1 MEYYLLKKIQ
11 NYLQVNNLDAMIIPS
26 TDPHMSEYVAESFQF
41 RKVVS
46 GFTGSAGTL
55 VVGKKESALWTD
67 SRYYLQAEIE
77 LQDSGI
83 LLMRDGEEQT
93 PSVAEWIFSQK
104 TETKELLVGYDFSFI
119 SVDWEKKF
127 VAEITHLGGICNR
140 FNVDYDEFWI
150 DRPLMPSE
158 EIWIY
163 EEKFAGESVG
173 QKIERLRKLMIEK
186 SKRTDS
192 YTIVSKLDEIAWL
205 LNLRGSDVAYTP
217 VFYAYLLV
225 SQKQVVLYVDEQK
238 LSPKV
243 KAYLEE
249 NNIEIKQY
257 FKNCVLQEIEKEDL
271 YLCYDSKVLSVAIF
285 SLIKKVG
292 YEGLSLVGEMKA
304 IKNETEIRNLRLAMK
319 KDAKAVMA
327 FEKWLFEA
335 LQNKADLTEISVA
348 EKLLFFRQQQDG
360 FLSESFAPIVA
371 YAEHG
376 AIVHYSATPKT
387 NKKIESRGFLLIDSG
402 GHYLEGTTD
411 ITRTYCLGD
420 LTEEMSQNYEAVR
433 KGNEAL
439 SKIVFPKGTCG
450 FHLDVLARQFLWQL
464 GLNYGHGTGHGIGQC
479 LCVHEGPQNI
489 SQRVIE
495 VPLQAGMIV
504 SNEPGYYKSGEYGI
518 RIENQLLVK
527 PSSVSEDFLCF
538 EVLTQVPIQKL
549 G

>member
-150 DRPLMPSE
+150 DRPLMPSG

-163 EEKFAGESVG
+163 EEKFVGESVG
-173 QKIERLRKLMIEK
+173 KKIERLRKLMIEK

-225 SQKQVVLYVDEQK
+225 FQKQVVLYVDEQK
-238 LSPKV
+238 LSSKV

-319 KDAKAVMA
+319 KDAKAIMD
-327 FEKWLFEA
+327 FEKWL
-335 LQNKADLTEISVA
+335 
-348 EKLLFFRQQQDG
+348 
-360 FLSESFAPIVA
+360 
-371 YAEHG
+371 
-376 AIVHYSATPKT
+376 
-387 NKKIESRGFLLIDSG
+387 
-402 GHYLEGTTD
+402 
-411 ITRTYCLGD
+411 
-420 LTEEMSQNYEAVR
+420 
-433 KGNEAL
+433 
-439 SKIVFPKGTCG
+439 
-450 FHLDVLARQFLWQL
+450 
-464 GLNYGHGTGHGIGQC
+464 
-479 LCVHEGPQNI
+479 
-489 SQRVIE
+489 
-495 VPLQAGMIV
+495 
-504 SNEPGYYKSGEYGI
+504 
-518 RIENQLLVK
+518 
-527 PSSVSEDFLCF
+527 
-538 EVLTQVPIQKL
+538 
-549 G
+549 